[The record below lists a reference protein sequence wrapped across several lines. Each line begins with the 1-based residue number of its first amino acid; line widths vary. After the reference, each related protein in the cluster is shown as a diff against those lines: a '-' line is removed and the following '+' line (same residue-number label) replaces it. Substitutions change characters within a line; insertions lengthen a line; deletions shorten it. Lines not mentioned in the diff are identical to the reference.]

1 MEAVKLTLILTFTMF
16 MASCLRLA
24 QLNNDLNEARNLFE
38 YLDEILLDNEGVIL
52 IGGKLNFFV
61 LRSVNASKIN
71 LYPTFWGRVFSSGEE
86 VTVQFAISRN
96 AVEKRS
102 AKCMISSDYSVN
114 CSVAKNI
121 ELLPREAVAK
131 LFDLLKSAKNGGVV
145 LKRPGVI
152 I

>member
-1 MEAVKLTLILTFTMF
+1 MEAVKLTLILTFTLF

-24 QLNNDLNEARNLFE
+24 QLNNDFNEARNLFE
-38 YLDEILLDNEGVIL
+38 YLDERLLDNDGVIL
-52 IGGKLNFFV
+52 VGGKINFFV
-61 LRSVNASKIN
+61 IRSTSEPKIN
-71 LYPTFWGRVFSSGEE
+71 IYPTFWGSVFSLGEE
-86 VTVQFAISRN
+86 TTVQFAISRN

-114 CSVAKNI
+114 CSVTKNI

-131 LFDLLKSAKNGGVV
+131 LFDLLKNAKNGGVV